1 MKKSR
6 WILTNQ
12 CDRSRHWGFTVKK
25 SRWILAIA
33 IVTTGSLVGWSSYK
47 IFAAP
52 EAPKPLA
59 HTLEYDAVVAEHI
72 DLTKVARAE
81 IDLTT
86 VKQELSPHLAVY
98 RFRHPQLRGKWGYL
112 NVFVDRDKSI
122 TMPRSLWDVDGQP
135 PKIIAGGNCLLV
147 AQAKLGVVDNYEV
160 CAL

>member
-6 WILTNQ
+6 WILTI
-12 CDRSRHWGFTVKK
+12 S
-25 SRWILAIA
+25 
-33 IVTTGSLVGWSSYK
+33 IVATGSLVGWSIYK
-47 IFAAP
+47 IIAPP

-72 DLTKVARAE
+72 DTNKVARSA

-86 VKQELSPHLAVY
+86 VKEELSPHLAVY

-112 NVFVDRDKSI
+112 NVFVDRAKSLSI
-122 TMPRSLWDVDGQP
+122 PRSLWDVDGKP
-135 PKIIAGGNCLLV
+135 PQLVASGNCALV

>member
-1 MKKSR
+1 M
-6 WILTNQ
+6 
-12 CDRSRHWGFTVKK
+12 KK

-33 IVTTGSLVGWSSYK
+33 IVTTGSLVGLSIYK
-47 IFAAP
+47 IIAAP

-72 DLTKVARAE
+72 DLTKVARSA

-86 VKQELSPHLAVY
+86 VKEELSPHLAVY

-112 NVFVDRDKSI
+112 NVFVDRAKSLSI
-122 TMPRSLWDVDGQP
+122 PRSLWDVDGKP
-135 PKIIAGGNCLLV
+135 PQIIASGNCALV
-147 AQAKLGVVDNYEV
+147 AQVKLGVVDNYEV